1 MDNTEFKLLNR
12 EISWLSFN
20 ERVLQEAEDPINPLV
35 ERMRFLGIFSNNLDE
50 FFRVRVATI
59 RRLIKLQNKQKIQ
72 LPESPQRVMN
82 QIHET
87 VMRQQRRFTKIYS
100 SINKQLEDEKVKIIY
115 EKELNKE
122 QQAFVEQ
129 YFLDKVEPLL
139 VPIMLKKVKKF
150 PYLDDG
156 AVYLFVAFQ
165 DQIEHT
171 QQYGLIKVP
180 RKSLSRFLVL
190 PGKRDK

>member
-1 MDNTEFKLLNR
+1 VDNTEFKLLNR

-100 SINKQLEDEKVKIIY
+100 SINKQLEDEKVKIIN

-122 QQAFVEQ
+122 QKAFVEQ

-156 AVYLFVAFQ
+156 AVYLFVAF
-165 DQIEHT
+165 
-171 QQYGLIKVP
+171 
-180 RKSLSRFLVL
+180 
-190 PGKRDK
+190 

>member
-72 LPESPQRVMN
+72 LPESPQRVMK

-87 VMRQQRRFTKIYS
+87 VMRQQHRSTKIYS
-100 SINKQLEDEKVKIIY
+100 SINKQLEDEKVKIIN

-122 QQAFVEQ
+122 QKAFVEQ

-156 AVYLFVAFQ
+156 AVYLFVAF
-165 DQIEHT
+165 
-171 QQYGLIKVP
+171 
-180 RKSLSRFLVL
+180 
-190 PGKRDK
+190 